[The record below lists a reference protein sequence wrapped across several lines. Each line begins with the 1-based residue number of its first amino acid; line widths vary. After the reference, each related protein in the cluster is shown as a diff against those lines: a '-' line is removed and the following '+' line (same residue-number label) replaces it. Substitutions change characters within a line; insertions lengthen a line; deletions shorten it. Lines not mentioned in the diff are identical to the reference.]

1 MKEDL
6 LEELALLKDVFISN
20 GYPEALVQKT
30 IKNSWEKETLKAI
43 LVESDGTQDLRK
55 ANEDFYDV
63 FHAPYIQGFSEG
75 LQKKLQRFNVG
86 FIPMKSQTLHNKVCH
101 LKPMIE
107 NGEKKDLVYAIRC
120 STCNKYYIGETSQH
134 FTDRKN
140 QHVRDI
146 KNKKNNK
153 WDFSAPQSKQEA
165 QD

>member
-1 MKEDL
+1 M
-6 LEELALLKDVFISN
+6 
-20 GYPEALVQKT
+20 
-30 IKNSWEKETLKAI
+30 KAI

-86 FIPMKSQTLHNKVCH
+86 FIPMKGQTLHNKVCH

-146 KNKKNNK
+146 KNKKQQMGF
-153 WDFSAPQSKQEA
+153 FSTSKQTRSTRLIGKAFTSLILKNTGSRER
-165 QD
+165 